1 LPDCLERWICLATGR
16 DRFGNLTYGTDR
28 KKAARIA
35 QYAGYIESER
45 RAELLIAED
54 EQNYRN
60 NVIREKNFSARLE
73 AQKEAMER
81 AMEEME
87 RLQEA
92 QRQEMEERR
101 RQDEAMDRA
110 ESFFNML
117 TGQGNWTNEELARMG
132 KKTSDEMWTD
142 QQLREMYRDMF

>member
-1 LPDCLERWICLATGR
+1 MLDILNPNVGQNCLL
-16 DRFGNLTYGTDR
+16 R
-28 KKAARIA
+28 KK
-35 QYAGYIESER
+35 
-45 RAELLIAED
+45 
-54 EQNYRN
+54 
-60 NVIREKNFSARLE
+60 NFRARLE

-81 AMEEME
+81 AMEEQEEME
-87 RLQEA
+87 RLQEQ
-92 QRQEMEERR
+92 QRQEMAERR

-142 QQLREMYRDMF
+142 EQLREMYRDMF